1 MTNIMK
7 KVTAAVVSAAEV
19 LTVCA
24 FGTGL
29 SVAAAA
35 VSVSPDTIAVGES
48 HSLVIKSDKTLWAAG
63 DNSYGQLGV
72 NTYEESSG
80 LKVMNNIVYVEAND
94 NVSFA
99 IDANG
104 TLYGWGDNSEGQ
116 VSASQARYIIDSPLK
131 LMDNVVA
138 VSAGDTHTLALKADG
153 TVYGWGSNN
162 NGELGRSSGYSGNS
176 AEVIM
181 TDVVDIAAGDGFS
194 LFVTKNGEL
203 YACGSND
210 NGQLGNGT
218 YRSASTPV
226 VSVSSGVSRVD
237 AGSSHSVILKTD
249 GTVWTAGLNDC
260 GQLGN
265 GSENT
270 NNSFVSAKLSNA
282 VEVFA
287 GASSSGA
294 LNSSGNIYTWG
305 DNSSGQLQNSRD
317 TNLNSPASVAS
328 GAASVAFGEHHS
340 LLLKSNGTVPSA
352 GTGAYGELFSAPVVS
367 ASSPSRVLKDIVSYS
382 AGADHAA
389 AVDSDGRL
397 YTWGNNDRG
406 QLGLG
411 DTSSRSKPTQV
422 RFSNYAVQVWCGN
435 KVTFVL
441 TEDNDVYAFG
451 DNSGYM
457 LGIDSRKSTINK
469 PEWVEDISGYSKI
482 EIYPSDGFCLALLD
496 GDIYG
501 WGKNSSSKMLE
512 LPKTVSSPTQIDGI
526 PSNISKL
533 AVGNNHVLA
542 LESGGTV
549 WVWGANGSSQLGID
563 SSSTVSEPEQLTIV
577 NRKGETVADG
587 FSDIAAAENHSM
599 ALDTDGKVWVFGSNG
614 SGQLGTDSSRI
625 KTPTSVST
633 YVEYVFA
640 GKTACAVIS
649 GGELMLSGDN
659 KGGALGDGTTKN
671 RAEFT
676 KVTGKDTDY
685 ASIGNGFG
693 GFINYD
699 MELWCWG
706 NNSYGQVGSGA
717 SPATADPKP
726 VVSNALILSVKQPE
740 GISLN
745 KTEVTVKPNGTAQL
759 TATITPSDAA
769 SAMIN
774 WSSSNTSVAT
784 VSASGSV
791 KGIAK
796 GTATITAKT
805 VNGLTATCK
814 VTVATSVSSFSVT
827 PSKTKMLNID
837 QSFTFKSKI
846 YPANADDKTLLFESS
861 DTDVVEVNSS
871 GKVTAIS
878 AGSAVITVTAKS
890 NPAKTKKVT
899 VNVRPAKVTITSRK
913 ATTDGVVLKWKD
925 ADGADG
931 YEVYRKLYGSSSKSK
946 RIATVDDDTEY
957 TDETA
962 KKGKKYVYSV
972 KSYVEVNG
980 KKIYS
985 ATSKQYIVTAK

>member
-19 LTVCA
+19 LTVCT
-24 FGTGL
+24 FSTGF
-29 SVAAAA
+29 SAAAA
-35 VSVSPDTIAVGES
+35 AASISPDTIAVGEN

-72 NTYEESSG
+72 NTYEDSSG
-80 LKVMNNIVYVEAND
+80 LKVMSNIVYVEAND

-116 VSASQARYIIDSPLK
+116 VSASQSRYIIDSPLK
-131 LMDNVVA
+131 LMENVVA

-153 TVYGWGSNN
+153 TVYGWGSNS
-162 NGELGRSSGYSGNS
+162 NGELGRSSGYGGNS

-181 TDVVDIAAGDGFS
+181 TNVVDIAAGDGFS

-203 YACGSND
+203 YACGNND

-218 YRSASTPV
+218 YRSVSTPV

-237 AGSSHSVILKTD
+237 AGSSHTVILKTD

-265 GSENT
+265 GNENT

-340 LLLKSNGTVPSA
+340 LLLKSNGTVASA
-352 GTGAYGELFSAPVVS
+352 GTGAYGELFSEPVVS
-367 ASSPSRVLKDIVSYS
+367 ASTPSRVMKNIISYS

-389 AVDSDGRL
+389 AVDDDGRL

-411 DTSSRSKPTQV
+411 DTSPRSKPTQV

-441 TEDNDVYAFG
+441 TDNNDVYAFG
-451 DNSGYM
+451 DNAGNM

-469 PEWVEDISGYSKI
+469 PEWVEDISGYSDI
-482 EIYPSDGFCLALLD
+482 QIYPSDGYCLALLG

-501 WGKNSSSKMLE
+501 WGRNSSSKMLD
-512 LPKTVSSPTQIDGI
+512 LPRTVSSPTQIDDA
-526 PSNISKL
+526 PSGVSKL

-542 LESGGTV
+542 LDNGGTV
-549 WVWGANGSSQLGID
+549 WVWGANSSGQLGVD
-563 SSSTVSEPEQLTIV
+563 SASTVSEPEQLLIV
-577 NRKGETVADG
+577 NRKGETVAEG

-599 ALDTDGKVWVFGSNG
+599 ALDNDDKLWVFGSNG
-614 SGQLGTDSSRI
+614 SGQLGTESGRI
-625 KTPTSVST
+625 KTPTST
-633 YVEYVFA
+633 ATHVEYIFA
-640 GKTACAVIS
+640 GKTACAIIS

-671 RAEFT
+671 SDEFT
-676 KVTGKDTDY
+676 KVTGKSTDF
-685 ASIGNGFG
+685 ASIGDGFG
-693 GFINYD
+693 GYINYD

-706 NNSYGQVGSGA
+706 NNSYGQVGSGVSSA
-717 SPATADPKP
+717 STAPKS

-745 KTEVTVKPNGTAQL
+745 KTEITVKPNGTAQL

-769 SAMIN
+769 STMIN
-774 WSSSNTSVAT
+774 WSSSNTAVAT
-784 VSASGSV
+784 VSATGSV

-805 VNGLTATCK
+805 INGLTATCK
-814 VTVATSVSSFSVT
+814 VTVSTPVSSFSVT
-827 PSKTKMLNID
+827 PSKTKTLNIG

-846 YPANADDKTLLFESS
+846 YPTNADDKTLLFESLDS
-861 DTDVVEVNSS
+861 DVAEVNAN
-871 GKVTAIS
+871 GKVTAVS

-890 NPAKTKKVT
+890 NPAKVKKVT
-899 VNVRPAKVTITSRK
+899 VNVRPAKVTITYRK
-913 ATTDGVVLKWKD
+913 STSDGVILKWND
-925 ADGADG
+925 AEGADG

-972 KSYVEVNG
+972 KSYTLVNG

-985 ATSKQYIVTAK
+985 TVSKQYAITAK

>member
-1 MTNIMK
+1 MTSIMK

-19 LTVCA
+19 LTVCTFA
-24 FGTGL
+24 TGL
-29 SVAAAA
+29 SAAAA
-35 VSVSPDTIAVGES
+35 SASVSPDTIAVGEN
-48 HSLVIKSDKTLWAAG
+48 HSLIIKSDKTLWAAG

-72 NTYEESSG
+72 NNVEESSG
-80 LKVMNNIVYVEAND
+80 LKVMNNVVYAEAND

-99 IDANG
+99 IDTDGN
-104 TLYGWGDNSEGQ
+104 LYGWGDNSEGQ
-116 VSASQARYIIDSPLK
+116 VSASQSRYIIDSPLK
-131 LMDNVVA
+131 LMDNVIA

-153 TVYGWGSNN
+153 TVYGWGSNS
-162 NGELGRSSGYSGNS
+162 NGELGRSSGYGGNS

-194 LFVTKNGEL
+194 LFVTKNGAL
-203 YACGSND
+203 YACGNND

-218 YRSASTPV
+218 YRASSTPT

-237 AGSSHSVILKTD
+237 AGGSHTVILKTD
-249 GTVWTAGLNDC
+249 GTVWAAGLNDC

-270 NNSFVSAKLSNA
+270 NNSFVSTKLSNA

-294 LNSSGNIYTWG
+294 LNSSGNIYAWG
-305 DNSSGQLQNSRD
+305 DNSSSQLQNGRD
-317 TNLNSPASVAS
+317 ANLNSPSSVAS
-328 GAASVAFGEHHS
+328 SAASVAFGEHHS
-340 LLLKSNGTVPSA
+340 LLLGSNGTVMSA
-352 GTGAYGELFSAPVVS
+352 GTGAYGELFSEPVVS
-367 ASSPSRVLKDIVSYS
+367 ASSPSRVSKDIVSYS

-389 AVDSDGRL
+389 AVDNDGRL
-397 YTWGNNDRG
+397 YTWGSNDRG

-422 RFSNYAVQVWCGN
+422 KFSNYAVQVWCGN

-441 TEDNDVYAFG
+441 TDNNDIYAFG
-451 DNSGYM
+451 DNSGNM
-457 LGIDSRKSTINK
+457 LGIDSRKSTISK
-469 PEWVEDISGYSKI
+469 PEWAEDLSGYGRI

-501 WGKNSSSKMLE
+501 WGRNSSSKMLE
-512 LPKTVSSPTQIDGI
+512 LPKTVNSPTQIDGA
-526 PSNISKL
+526 PSGVTKL
-533 AVGNNHVLA
+533 AVGSNHVLA
-542 LESGGTV
+542 LDNGGTV
-549 WVWGANGSSQLGID
+549 WVWGANGSGQLGVDI
-563 SSSTVSEPEQLTIV
+563 STTVSEPEQLSIV
-577 NRKGETVADG
+577 NRKDEVVADS

-599 ALDTDGKVWVFGSNG
+599 ALDTDGKLWVFGTNG
-614 SGQLGTDSSRI
+614 SGQLGTDSGRVR
-625 KTPTSVST
+625 TPTQTASR
-633 YVEYVFA
+633 VEYIFA

-671 RAEFT
+671 RSEFS
-676 KVTGKDTDY
+676 KVTGKDTDFV
-685 ASIGNGFG
+685 SIGDGFG

-706 NNSYGQVGSGA
+706 NNNSGQVGTGA
-717 SPATADPKP
+717 SAASASPKS
-726 VVSNALILSVKQPE
+726 VFSGALILSIKQPE
-740 GISLN
+740 GISLD
-745 KTEVTVKPNGTAQL
+745 KTELTVKPNGIAKL
-759 TATITPSDAA
+759 TATITPADAA
-769 SAMIN
+769 SSMIN
-774 WSSSNTSVAT
+774 WSSSNTGVAT
-784 VSASGSV
+784 VSATGSV
-791 KGIAK
+791 KGVAK

-814 VTVATSVSSFSVT
+814 VTVSTSVSSFSVT
-827 PSKTKMLNID
+827 PSKTKTID
-837 QSFTFKSKI
+837 IGQSFTFKTKV
-846 YPANADDKTLLFESS
+846 YPTNADDKTLLYESS
-861 DTDVVEVNSS
+861 DDDVAEVSPN
-871 GKVTAIS
+871 GKVTGVS

-890 NPAKTKKVT
+890 NPAKIKKVT
-899 VNVRPAKVTITSRK
+899 VNVRPAKVVITSRK

-925 ADGADG
+925 ADGAEG

-972 KSYVEVNG
+972 KSYIEVNG

-985 ATSKQYIVTAK
+985 AASKQYVVTAK